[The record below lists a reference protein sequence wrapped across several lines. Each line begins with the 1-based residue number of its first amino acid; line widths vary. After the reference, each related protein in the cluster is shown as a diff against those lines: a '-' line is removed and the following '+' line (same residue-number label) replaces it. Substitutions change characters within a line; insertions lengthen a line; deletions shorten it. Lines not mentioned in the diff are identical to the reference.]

1 MILIS
6 YGTRPEYIKILP
18 LINKLNETNIP
29 YKVLFTGQH
38 ETMINKNWDY
48 EITISNKFSNRL
60 NNILNSCLSI
70 PDEVFENIKMVIV
83 QGDTTSALG
92 VSLACMNRKIQIVH
106 LEAGLRSHD
115 NQNPYPEEF
124 NRKII
129 SHISDIH
136 LCPTNLNK
144 ENLNKENIFKNVFIV
159 GNTVLDNLLEVKQ
172 RISYGKKILV
182 TLHRRENHEILK
194 EWFSVIEKLAKK
206 YTECEF
212 IFPIH
217 PNPNVHKYKMIF
229 EKVKVVEPIDYK
241 EMIHLL
247 SEVKLV
253 ITDSGGL
260 QEECSFLNKKCLICR
275 KTTERIESLNVSS
288 FLIKS
293 PNELEM
299 EFDYHIKNYEIDCI
313 SPFGDGNSSDKIIN
327 ILKKFL

>member
-70 PDEVFENIKMVIV
+70 PDEVFENVKMVIV

-106 LEAGLRSHD
+106 LEAGLRSYD

-194 EWFSVIEKLAKK
+194 EWFSIIEKLSRK
-206 YTECEF
+206 YTEYEF

-275 KTTERIESLNVSS
+275 KTTERVESLNVSS

-293 PNELEM
+293 PNDLEM
-299 EFDYHIKNYEIDCI
+299 EFDYHIKNCEIDCI